1 MAIPIEKFQEQGGR
15 LKTDDLDFEAFRRQ
29 PLPPHVLRC
38 LSYMHDIEYQTV
50 LYTRELLLLPAW
62 KDPQFTA
69 FLTLW
74 NYEEYWHGQALG
86 KVLAAHDWPAHD
98 TRLVAMRRF
107 NKRYLFWSPAI
118 FWLLGHGVRKFPAV
132 HMTWG
137 AINEWTANAAYN
149 RLAQIADHPVLTELL
164 GRIMRQE
171 GRHAAYY
178 ASYARDL
185 LEGDPRAQRVLVRGC
200 VPVRLRRRCPTDRAR
215 GRAHRRAARF
225 AWPQPGA
232 YRHRRGHPAR
242 VRRGGQRAG
251 TACRGASRCIASHR
265 ELSSRRVP
273 ATAPGWPVARRRWC
287 RARAPL
293 RRPGSPGR
301 ARGAWLR
308 SRPR

>member
-1 MAIPIEKFQEQGGR
+1 MAISIEKFQEQGGR
-15 LKTDDLDFEAFRRQ
+15 LKTDDIDFDSFRRD
-29 PLPPHVLRC
+29 PLDPNVLRC

-50 LYTRELLLLPAW
+50 LYTRELLMMPAW

-86 KVLAAHDWPAHD
+86 RVLAAHDWPAHD
-98 TRLVAMRRF
+98 TRLSAMRKF

-118 FWLLGHGVRKFPAV
+118 FWALGHGVRKFPAV

-149 RLAQIADHPVLTELL
+149 RLAQLADHPVLSELL

-185 LEGDPRAQRVLVRGC
+185 LEGDRRAQRVTKWFLRHEWAVVGSGDVPKIETSFAAAYLFGAGDGAELIERVEERIATLPGLGGLNLVRS
-200 VPVRLRRRCPTDRAR
+200 AI
-215 GRAHRRAARF
+215 AA
-225 AWPQPGA
+225 AIE
-232 YRHRRGHPAR
+232 H
-242 VRRGGQRAG
+242 V
-251 TACRGASRCIASHR
+251 
-265 ELSSRRVP
+265 SSEEGSVP
-273 ATAPGWPVARRRWC
+273 APPETSARL
-287 RARAPL
+287 AA
-293 RRPGSPGR
+293 G
-301 ARGAWLR
+301 
-308 SRPR
+308 